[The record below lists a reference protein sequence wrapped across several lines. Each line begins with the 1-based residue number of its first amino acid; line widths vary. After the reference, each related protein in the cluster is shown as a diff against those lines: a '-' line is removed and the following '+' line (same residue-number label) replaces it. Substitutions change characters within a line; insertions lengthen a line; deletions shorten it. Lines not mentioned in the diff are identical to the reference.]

1 MVHSRLKSAALLL
14 TLGLTLNAF
23 PQTKARDR
31 ITQAIDD
38 RETVVLEGNLHG
50 QLKGALDQGRMDGG
64 ARLDG
69 VSLVFKRTVAQ
80 DAAMEKLL
88 QEQQDP
94 SSANYHQWLTPEQ
107 YAERFG
113 VSTADVAAVTSWLQG
128 QGFTVER
135 VARNRSRIFFTGA
148 VSRIETVF
156 RTEMHHY
163 LVRGEQHFANATEL
177 SVPAALSGV
186 VLGFDH
192 LDDFRPKAR
201 VKRHT
206 VSAQEIKS
214 QFLLN
219 GVHNLAPADFAKI
232 YDLPSTPTGSNQSIV
247 VVGQATITLA
257 DLDAFRTSFQLPP
270 RSSSNFQQLQVPNTG
285 SAPAVSAGD
294 SAESSLDLEWSAAIA
309 TGAKVIF
316 YYAGTA
322 GSAFDAIHYA
332 IEQKSAP
339 IISTSYGLC
348 ELQFTSSQI
357 SAAVLDGQ
365 TANAQG
371 QTIVAAAGDTGP
383 ADCDSPPLPA
393 QSGLAVDLPGAMPYS
408 TSVGGTTFNEGS
420 GTYWSVAGAALGY
433 IPETTWNDTALT
445 QQLEATGGGR
455 SSLFSKP
462 DWQAGTGV
470 PADGVRDVPDIALA
484 ASPQHDGYLFCATDP
499 TTNTGG
505 CPTSFSIAGGTSFGV
520 PTFAGIL
527 AILNQKTGVTTGQG
541 NINPT
546 LYAVA
551 AAHPESFHDITTGNN
566 LVPCGSGTPDCP
578 TSGTL
583 QYGYSAGP
591 GYDLVTGWGTIDAGV
606 LMTNWSSGNPTAA
619 DFTMYGTIGNT
630 VISAPGASATST
642 ITIDSRNGFSGAVTL
657 TCSPPASA
665 LITCSVTGSPV
676 TPSGTP
682 STGTA
687 TLTINTTKAGTSS
700 PATSARLGQH
710 SAPFAPLWLSGSG
723 ALLAGAWLCGIPT
736 RRRRWGVVL
745 TLVVVALLAAAVGC
759 GGSSSSGGGG
769 RPGTPAGNY
778 TVTVTGTSGS
788 TTHTTSVLV
797 TVL

>member
-1 MVHSRLKSAALLL
+1 MVRLRLKSAAFLL

-23 PQTKARDR
+23 PQTKALDR

-38 RETVVLEGNLHG
+38 RETVVLEGNVHN

-69 VSLVFKRTVAQ
+69 VALVFKRTVAQ

-88 QEQQDP
+88 KEQQDP

-107 YAERFG
+107 YADRFG
-113 VSTADVAAVTSWLQG
+113 LSATDVAAVTAWLQG

-135 VARNRSRIFFTGA
+135 VARNRSRVFFTGT
-148 VSRIETVF
+148 VSPIETVF

-163 LVRGEQHFANATEL
+163 VVRGEQHFANAIEP

-201 VKRHT
+201 VKSHT
-206 VSAQEIKS
+206 VSAEQIKS
-214 QFLLN
+214 HYLLN
-219 GVHNLAPADFAKI
+219 GEHNLAPADFVKI
-232 YDLPSTPTGSNQSIV
+232 YDIPSTPTGSNQSIV
-247 VVGQATITLA
+247 VVGQSNIILT
-257 DLDAFRTSFQLPP
+257 DLDAFRTAFSLPA
-270 RSSSNFQQLQVPNTG
+270 RTTSNFQETLVPSTG
-285 SAPAVSAGD
+285 TGVVLSAGD
-294 SAESSLDLEWSAAIA
+294 SAESSLDLEWAAGVA
-309 TGAKVIF
+309 TGAKVLF
-316 YYAGTA
+316 FQAGST
-322 GSAFDAIHYA
+322 GSAFDAITYA

-348 ELQFTSSQI
+348 ELQFTATQVT
-357 SAAVLDGQ
+357 ALVQLGQ
-365 TANAQG
+365 MANAQG
-371 QTIVAAAGDTGP
+371 QTVVAAAGDTGP
-383 ADCDSPPLPA
+383 ADCDSPHLPA
-393 QSGLAVDLPGAMPYS
+393 QGGLAVDLPGAMPYT

-420 GTYWSVAGAALGY
+420 GTYWSAGGAALGY
-433 IPETTWNDTALT
+433 IPETTWNDTPLT
-445 QQLEATGGGR
+445 QQLEATGGGK
-455 SSLFSKP
+455 SALFSKP

-505 CPTSFSIAGGTSFGV
+505 CPASFSIAGGTSFGV

-551 AAHPESFHDITTGNN
+551 ASHPESFHDITTGNN
-566 LVPCGSGTPDCP
+566 IVPCGTGTRDCP

-591 GYDLVTGWGTIDAGV
+591 GYDLVTGWGTIDANL

-619 DFTMYGTIGNT
+619 DFAMFGDT
-630 VISAPGASATST
+630 VSISAPGGQGSST
-642 ITIDSRNGFSGAVTL
+642 ITVDGRNGFSGSVSF
-657 TCSPPASA
+657 TCSAPATA
-665 LITCSVTGSPV
+665 LITCSISGSPV
-676 TPSGTP
+676 ALSVTNTSG
-682 STGTA
+682 SV
-687 TLTINTTKAGTSS
+687 TLTVQTKAAAALE
-700 PATSARLGQH
+700 PRN
-710 SAPFAPLWLSGSG
+710 APLWLTGSG
-723 ALLAGAWLCGIPT
+723 ALFAGVLMLGIPG
-736 RRRRWGVVL
+736 RRRRGAAAF
-745 TLVVVALLAAAVGC
+745 TLVVFALLAAAVGC
-759 GGSSSSGGGG
+759 GGSGGSSSTKT
-769 RPGTPAGNY
+769 PGTPVGTYN
-778 TVTVTGTSGS
+778 VTVTGTVSSSS
-788 TTHTTSVLV
+788 TTHNTSVAV
-797 TVL
+797 QVL

>member
-1 MVHSRLKSAALLL
+1 MVQSLLKSACFLLV
-14 TLGLTLNAF
+14 LGLTLNAF
-23 PQTKARDR
+23 PQTKAIDR

-38 RETVVLEGNLHG
+38 RETVVLEGNVHN

-88 QEQQDP
+88 KEQQDP

-107 YAERFG
+107 YADRFG
-113 VSTADVAAVTSWLQG
+113 LTAADVAAVTSWLQA
-128 QGFTVER
+128 QGFAVER
-135 VARNRSRIFFTGA
+135 VARNRSRVFFGGS
-148 VSRIETVF
+148 VSQIETVF

-186 VLGFDH
+186 VLGLDH

-201 VKRHT
+201 VKGHT

-214 QFLLN
+214 HYLLN
-219 GVHNLAPADFAKI
+219 GAHNLAPADFVKI
-232 YDLPSTPTGSNQSIV
+232 YDIPSTPTGSNQSIV
-247 VVGQATITLA
+247 VVGQATITLS
-257 DLDAFRTSFQLPP
+257 DLDAFRTQFSLPA
-270 RSSSNFQQLQVPNTG
+270 RTTSNFQQMQVPNTG

-294 SAESSLDLEWSAAIA
+294 SAESSLDLEWSAGVA

-316 YYAGTA
+316 FYAGST

-348 ELQFTSSQI
+348 ELQFTTSQI
-357 SAAVLDGQ
+357 SAVVLDGQ

-383 ADCDSPPLPA
+383 ADCDAPGLPA
-393 QSGLAVDLPGAMPYS
+393 QGGLAVDLPGAMPYT
-408 TSVGGTTFNEGS
+408 TSIGGTTFNEGS
-420 GTYWSVAGAALGY
+420 GTYWSAGGAALSY

-445 QQLEATGGGR
+445 QQLEATGGGK
-455 SSLFSKP
+455 SALFSKP

-505 CPTSFSIAGGTSFGV
+505 CPNSFTIAGGTSFGA
-520 PTFAGIL
+520 PTFAGVL
-527 AILNQKTGVTTGQG
+527 AILNQKTGATTGQG

-551 AAHPESFHDITTGNN
+551 ASHPESFHDITTGNN
-566 LVPCGSGTPDCP
+566 IVPCGAGTPDCP
-578 TSGTL
+578 TSGAL

-591 GYDLVTGWGTIDAGV
+591 GYDLVTGWGTIDASV

-619 DFTMYGTIGNT
+619 DFTMFGDT
-630 VISAPGASATST
+630 VSISAPGGQGSST
-642 ITIDSRNGFSGAVTL
+642 ITVDGRNGFSGSVSF
-657 TCSPPASA
+657 TCSAPATA
-665 LITCSVTGSPV
+665 LITCSVSGSPV
-676 TPSGTP
+676 ALSAATPSG
-682 STGTA
+682 SV
-687 TLTINTTKAGTSS
+687 TLAVMTKATAALEPRS
-700 PATSARLGQH
+700 
-710 SAPFAPLWLSGSG
+710 APLWLTGSG
-723 ALLAGAWLCGIPT
+723 ALFAGVLMLGIPA
-736 RRRRWGVVL
+736 RRRRWAVAL
-745 TLVVVALLAAAVGC
+745 TLVVFALLAAAVGC
-759 GGSSSSGGGG
+759 GGSGGSSTTTT
-769 RPGTPAGNY
+769 PGTPVGTYNI
-778 TVTVTGTSGS
+778 TVTGTVSGS
-788 TTHTTSVLV
+788 ATTHTTSVAV
-797 TVL
+797 QVL